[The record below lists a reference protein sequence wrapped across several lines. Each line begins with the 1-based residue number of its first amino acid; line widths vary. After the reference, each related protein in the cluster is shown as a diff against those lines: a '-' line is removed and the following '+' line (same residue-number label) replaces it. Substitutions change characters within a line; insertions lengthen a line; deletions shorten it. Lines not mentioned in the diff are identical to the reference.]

1 MQLKYF
7 VVDADERLW
16 QVSRYT
22 VEDLWKNHAT
32 SDEFDFNLDE
42 ELRLITVLCNERL
55 LPIVTFFVHLEL
67 EQGRIT
73 DESRVEAFEAMG
85 GRDDVTSAKR
95 QFFGWPDDW
104 PHQLAVAL
112 DVPISHFRK
121 VGVGGPLLMSDLW
134 GIPLQKVL
142 DYFAEVNGDLD
153 A

>member
-32 SDEFDFNLDE
+32 SDEFDFNLEE
-42 ELRLITVLCNERL
+42 ELRLITVLCDERL
-55 LPIVTFFVHLEL
+55 LPVVTFFVHLQL

-85 GRDDVTSAKR
+85 NRDDVTSAKR

-104 PHQLAVAL
+104 PRHRNYGENLVSA
-112 DVPISHFRK
+112 PRNR
-121 VGVGGPLLMSDLW
+121 
-134 GIPLQKVL
+134 
-142 DYFAEVNGDLD
+142 EVYCDCIQG
-153 A
+153 